1 MNSLT
6 IRLPAPYTESIIL
19 ESGMTMKKVPLA
31 DYQAMEAQSAEWR
44 VKAAALDKE
53 LQAARDDAKHL
64 REQLDK
70 QQAETASLTRE
81 LDELRSLNDTL
92 RLQAE
97 QLRQEAEE
105 ARQAKSAYAP
115 YLPAISKIYGM
126 ACESAGNIVRMAGE
140 ETDAFA
146 LRLSSQAAAS
156 REETARVLQNLEAA
170 RAQLGSVL
178 PALQQTLQQALE
190 QTDLFLRQAES
201 IPQ

>member
-1 MNSLT
+1 MSLGS
-6 IRLPAPYTESIIL
+6 PY
-19 ESGMTMKKVPLA
+19 A
-31 DYQAMEAQSAEWR
+31 AQPQDLS
-44 VKAAALDKE
+44 LIHIS
-53 LQAARDDAKHL
+53 RDDAKHL

-126 ACESAGNIVRMAGE
+126 ACESAGNIAVSY
-140 ETDAFA
+140 TH
-146 LRLSSQAAAS
+146 LSEKEHHAIGIS
-156 REETARVLQNLEAA
+156 RH
-170 RAQLGSVL
+170 
-178 PALQQTLQQALE
+178 
-190 QTDLFLRQAES
+190 
-201 IPQ
+201 